1 MNETKLQEEI
11 DEQIAYDEYKSRL
24 KPLYL
29 LIKLDVDEGVVF
41 DYDQASKYAI
51 NFCNN
56 MEFELIDHCLEEED
70 NNDLYIGCADEVIGV
85 EEEKEENEDDEV
97 ALEDHLNRKAGIY
110 PIDLSLEENAEDDW
124 L

>member
-1 MNETKLQEEI
+1 MTT
-11 DEQIAYDEYKSRL
+11 

-29 LIKLDVDEGVVF
+29 LIKLDVDGEVVF
-41 DYDQASKYAI
+41 NYKDAENYAK

-70 NNDLYIGCADEVIGV
+70 NNCLYIGCADEVIGV
-85 EEEKEENEDDEV
+85 EEEEEDKPMFT
-97 ALEDHLNRKAGIY
+97 LN
-110 PIDLSLEENAEDDW
+110 EDDW

>member
-1 MNETKLQEEI
+1 MNDTKLNEEVN
-11 DEQIAYDEYKSRL
+11 EQIAYDNYKKRL

-51 NFCNN
+51 NFCNS

-70 NNDLYIGCADEVIGV
+70 NPYLYIGG
-85 EEEKEENEDDEV
+85 EEDNKEEV
-97 ALEDHLNRKAGIY
+97 W
-110 PIDLSLEENAEDDW
+110 P
-124 L
+124 